1 MLKKANA
8 LLLGL
13 LLSTSLWSPPALA
26 TAIPLYPPS
35 FSNGVLDVTILNQLI
50 TAVNNITGGGTSG
63 PIAATTLSASGAVS
77 GAGFTAL
84 FASPP
89 AIGGTAPAAG
99 AFTTLSASSTVSGT
113 GFTTRLASPGPIGNT
128 VASTGAFT
136 TLSAT
141 GAFTASP
148 ANLNDVLSPTG
159 TGVVTINPAT
169 LGTIDNMTLG
179 GTTPAAGHVT
189 TLSTNGLTS
198 FGSTTPVHIV
208 AGQTTPP
215 TLTTCGTGAVVG
227 NATDIAGEVHAT
239 GATACTVSWTG
250 TFTSQPY
257 CTAVDNTTAAGLKLL
272 YVSTTGFTV
281 SGLTSGDTF
290 SYTCIGQAG
299 G

>member
-1 MLKKANA
+1 MLKKANT

-13 LLSTSLWSPPALA
+13 LLSTSLWSSPVLA
-26 TAIPLYPPS
+26 TAIPLYSPS

-50 TAVNNITGGGTSG
+50 TAVNNITGGGTPQPGSF
-63 PIAATTLSASGAVS
+63 TTLAASGAVS
-77 GAGFTAL
+77 G
-84 FASPP
+84 
-89 AIGGTAPAAG
+89 
-99 AFTTLSASSTVSGT
+99 T
-113 GFTTRLASPGPIGNT
+113 GFIARFATPGPIGNT

-136 TLSAT
+136 TLSAS
-141 GAFTASP
+141 GAVALNPAS
-148 ANLNDVLSPTG
+148 ANVVLSPTG